1 MSTPI
6 ISVLNHHDDAATTI
20 WPWGP
25 SQEWALR
32 DALPK
37 YTVPVPAENNAMQQV
52 VVLWRT
58 MVRETPELAGYPL
71 DDLIQRASAEDDNQC
86 STQLLPYL
94 DNYQFES
101 NGGVVGQVQGLP
113 GIADDTYIH
122 TTPVHQLAQT
132 MPRGLLWT
140 TTPTD
145 QEFNSLQRGIWYELG
160 RPRLAISETDG
171 LPHGDDTD
179 LGRNLPVAAAT
190 SNSVP
195 LWAILAATGVGGVTV
210 ANLLSHHLTI
220 QVFWV

>member
-25 SQEWALR
+25 SQEWALQN
-32 DALPK
+32 ALPK
-37 YTVPVPAENNAMQQV
+37 YTVPVPAENNAIMQ

-71 DDLIQRASAEDDNQC
+71 NDLIQRASAEEDNLF

-122 TTPVHQLAQT
+122 TAPVHQLAQT

-171 LPHGDDTD
+171 LPRVDEDTD
-179 LGRNLPVAAAT
+179 LGRNLPKIA
-190 SNSVP
+190 NSVP
-195 LWAILAATGVGGVTV
+195 LWAILAATGVGGATV